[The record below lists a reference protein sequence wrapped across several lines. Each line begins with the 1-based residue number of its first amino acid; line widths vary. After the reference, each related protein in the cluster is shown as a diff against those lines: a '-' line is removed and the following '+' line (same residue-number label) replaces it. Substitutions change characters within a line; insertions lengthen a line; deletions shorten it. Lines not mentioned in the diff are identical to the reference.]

1 MKKKKIQK
9 TNAMR
14 TLENHKI
21 NYDVHGYEWNEE
33 HTDAKTAAAK
43 VDMPFEKIY
52 KTLVAVGN
60 NTGVIVACIPAST
73 ELDLKKFAKASGNK
87 KVDMLHMKDLEKTT
101 GYIRGGCSPVG
112 MKKLFPTYIAA
123 DAESMETIVVSAGKR
138 GMQMEVIPRD
148 LIEVT
153 EGEFADITE

>member
-21 NYDVHGYEWNEE
+21 NYDVHEYAWSEE

-52 KTLVAVGN
+52 KTLVAAGN
-60 NTGVIVACIPAST
+60 NTGIIVACIPAST

-123 DAESMETIVVSAGKR
+123 EAERLETIVVSAGKR

>member
-21 NYDVHGYEWNEE
+21 NYDVHEYAWNEE

-123 DAESMETIVVSAGKR
+123 EAEALETIVVSAGKR
-138 GMQMEVIPRD
+138 GMQMEVIPLD

-153 EGEFADITE
+153 NGEFADITE

>member
-14 TLENHKI
+14 VLENHKVS
-21 NYDVHGYEWNEE
+21 YEVHEYPWNED
-33 HTDAKTAAAK
+33 HTDEENAG
-43 VDMPFEKIY
+43 MPFDKIY

-60 NTGVIVACIPAST
+60 NTGVIVGCIPSST

-112 MKKLFPTYIAA
+112 MKKLFPTYIGAQ
-123 DAESMETIVVSAGKR
+123 AEMMETIVVSAGKR
-138 GMQMEVIPRD
+138 GMQMELAPDD
-148 LIEVT
+148 LLQVT
-153 EGEFADITE
+153 AGNFADITE

>member
-1 MKKKKIQK
+1 MKKKKVHK

-21 NYDVHGYEWNEE
+21 NYDVHEYAWNEE
-33 HTDAKTAAAK
+33 HTDAKTAAVK
-43 VDMPFEKIY
+43 VEMPFDKIY

-87 KVDMLHMKDLEKTT
+87 KIDMLPMKDLEKTT

-112 MKKLFPTYIAA
+112 MKKLFPTYIAVE
-123 DAESMETIVVSAGKR
+123 AESKDTIVVSAGKR
-138 GMQMEVIPRD
+138 GMQMEVIPSD

-153 EGEFADITE
+153 EGQFADITE

>member
-14 TLENHKI
+14 SLENKKI
-21 NYDVHGYEWNEE
+21 DYEIHEYPWNEE
-33 HTDAKTAAAK
+33 HTDAKTAAEK

-60 NTGVIVACIPAST
+60 NTGEMVACIPAST
-73 ELDLKKFAKASGNK
+73 ELNLKELAKVSGNK

-101 GYIRGGCSPVG
+101 GYVRGGCSPVG
-112 MKKLFPTYIAA
+112 MKKLFPTFIAS
-123 DAESMETIVVSAGKR
+123 DAASMETIVVSAGKR
-138 GMQMEVIPRD
+138 GMQMELKPD
-148 LIEVT
+148 ELIAIT
-153 EGEFADITE
+153 HGQYADITE

>member
-21 NYDVHGYEWNEE
+21 NYDVHEYAWNEE

-73 ELDLKKFAKASGNK
+73 ELDLKKFAKANGNK

-123 DAESMETIVVSAGKR
+123 EAEALETIVVSAGKR
-138 GMQMEVIPRD
+138 GMQMEVIPLD

-153 EGEFADITE
+153 NGEFADITE

>member
-1 MKKKKIQK
+1 MKKKKIHK

-14 TLENHKI
+14 TLESHKI
-21 NYDVHGYEWNEE
+21 NYDVHEYAWNEE

-43 VDMPFEKIY
+43 VEMPFDKIY

-123 DAESMETIVVSAGKR
+123 EAESMDTIVVSAGKR
-138 GMQMEVIPRD
+138 GMQMEVIPSD

-153 EGEFADITE
+153 KGQFADITE

>member
-21 NYDVHGYEWNEE
+21 NYDVHEYAWNEE

-73 ELDLKKFAKASGNK
+73 ELDLKKFAKANGNK

-123 DAESMETIVVSAGKR
+123 EAETLETIVVSAGKR
-138 GMQMEVIPRD
+138 GMQMEVIPLD

-153 EGEFADITE
+153 NGEFADITE

>member
-1 MKKKKIQK
+1 MKKKKIHK

-14 TLENHKI
+14 TLESHKI
-21 NYDVHGYEWNEE
+21 NYDVHEYAWNEE

-43 VDMPFEKIY
+43 VEMPFDKIY

-123 DAESMETIVVSAGKR
+123 EAELMDTIVVSAGKR
-138 GMQMEVIPRD
+138 GMQMELPPAD
-148 LIEVT
+148 LIT
-153 EGEFADITE
+153 ITNGEFADITE

>member
-1 MKKKKIQK
+1 MKKKKIHK

-14 TLENHKI
+14 TLESHKI
-21 NYDVHGYEWNEE
+21 NYDVHEYAWNEE

-43 VDMPFEKIY
+43 VEMPFDKIY

-101 GYIRGGCSPVG
+101 GYIRGGCSPVS

-123 DAESMETIVVSAGKR
+123 EAESMDTIVVSAGKR
-138 GMQMEVIPRD
+138 GMQMEVIPSD

-153 EGEFADITE
+153 DGQFADITE

>member
-1 MKKKKIQK
+1 MKKKKIHK

-14 TLENHKI
+14 TLESHKI
-21 NYDVHGYEWNEE
+21 NYDVHEYAWNEE

-43 VDMPFEKIY
+43 VEMPFDKIY

-123 DAESMETIVVSAGKR
+123 EAESMDTIVVSAGKR
-138 GMQMEVIPRD
+138 GMQMELPPAD
-148 LIEVT
+148 LIT
-153 EGEFADITE
+153 ITNGEFADITE

>member
-1 MKKKKIQK
+1 MKKKKIHK

-14 TLENHKI
+14 TLESHKI
-21 NYDVHGYEWNEE
+21 NYDVHEYAWNEE

-43 VDMPFEKIY
+43 VEMPFDKIY

-123 DAESMETIVVSAGKR
+123 EAELMDTIVVSAGKR
-138 GMQMEVIPRD
+138 GMQMELPPAD
-148 LIEVT
+148 LIIIT
-153 EGEFADITE
+153 NGEFADITE

>member
-1 MKKKKIQK
+1 MKKKKIHK

-14 TLENHKI
+14 TLESHKI
-21 NYDVHGYEWNEE
+21 NYDVHEYAWNEE

-43 VDMPFEKIY
+43 VEMPFDKIY

-123 DAESMETIVVSAGKR
+123 EAESMDTIVVSAGKR
-138 GMQMEVIPRD
+138 GLQMEVIPAD
-148 LIEVT
+148 LIT
-153 EGEFADITE
+153 ITNGEFTDITE

>member
-21 NYDVHGYEWNEE
+21 NYDVHEYAWNEE
-33 HTDAKTAAAK
+33 RTDAKTAAEK

-60 NTGVIVACIPAST
+60 KTSIIVACIPAST

-87 KVDMLHMKDLEKTT
+87 KVDMLHMKELEKTT

-123 DAESMETIVVSAGKR
+123 EAETMETIVVSAGRR
-138 GMQMEVIPRD
+138 GMQMELAPEELV
-148 LIEVT
+148 EVT

>member
-21 NYDVHGYEWNEE
+21 NYDVHEYAWNKER
-33 HTDAKTAAAK
+33 TDAKTAAEK

-60 NTGVIVACIPAST
+60 KTSIIVACIPASN

-123 DAESMETIVVSAGKR
+123 EAETMETIVVSAGRR
-138 GMQMEVIPRD
+138 GMQMELTPEELV
-148 LIEVT
+148 EVT

>member
-14 TLENHKI
+14 VLENYRI
-21 NYDVHGYEWNEE
+21 NYDVHEYAWNEE
-33 HTDAKTAAAK
+33 HTDAKTAADK
-43 VDMPFEKIY
+43 VAMPFQKVY

-60 NTGVIVACIPAST
+60 ITGVIVACIPASN

-123 DAESMETIVVSAGKR
+123 EAEAMETIIVSAGKR
-138 GMQMEVIPRD
+138 GMQMELPTGD

-153 EGEFADITE
+153 SGDFADITE

>member
-1 MKKKKIQK
+1 MKKKKTQK

-14 TLENHKI
+14 SLDMKKI
-21 NYDVHGYEWNEE
+21 DYTVHEYPWNDE
-33 HTDAKTAAAK
+33 HTDTKTAASK

-60 NTGVIVACIPAST
+60 STGVIVACIPAST

-101 GYIRGGCSPVG
+101 GYVRGGCSPVG
-112 MKKLFPTYIAA
+112 MKKLFPTYVAA
-123 DAESMETIVVSAGKR
+123 EAETMETIVVSAGKR
-138 GMQMEVIPRD
+138 GMQMEVAPQD
-148 LIEVT
+148 LISIT
-153 EGEFADITE
+153 NGTFAAITE

>member
-14 TLENHKI
+14 TLENYKI
-21 NYDVHGYEWNEE
+21 NYDVHEYAWNEE
-33 HTDAKTAAAK
+33 HTDAETAAKK
-43 VDMPFEKIY
+43 VDMPFQKIY
-52 KTLVAVGN
+52 KTLVATGN
-60 NTGVIVACIPAST
+60 NTGVIVACIPASN
-73 ELDLKKFAKASGNK
+73 ELDLKKFAKVSGNK

-112 MKKLFPTYIAA
+112 MKKLFPTYIASE
-123 DAESMETIVVSAGKR
+123 AETLETIVVSAGKR
-138 GMQMEVIPRD
+138 GMQVEVIPED

-153 EGEFADITE
+153 EGKFADITK

>member
-21 NYDVHGYEWNEE
+21 HYDVHEYAWNEE
-33 HTDAKTAAAK
+33 HTDAKTAAEK

-87 KVDMLHMKDLEKTT
+87 KVDMLHMKELEKTT

-112 MKKLFPTYIAA
+112 MRKLFPTYIAA
-123 DAESMETIVVSAGKR
+123 EAETMETIVVSAGRR
-138 GMQMEVIPRD
+138 GMQMELAPEELV
-148 LIEVT
+148 EVT

>member
-21 NYDVHGYEWNEE
+21 KYEVHEYAWNEE

-52 KTLVAVGN
+52 KILVAIGN
-60 NTGVIVACIPAST
+60 KTGVIVACIPASN
-73 ELDLKKFAKASGNK
+73 ELDLKKFAKASVNK

-123 DAESMETIVVSAGKR
+123 EAESMETIIVSAGRR
-138 GMQMEVIPRD
+138 GMQMELAPWELVK
-148 LIEVT
+148 VT
-153 EGEFADITE
+153 EGKFADITE

>member
-1 MKKKKIQK
+1 MKKKKIHK

-14 TLENHKI
+14 TLESHKI
-21 NYDVHGYEWNEE
+21 NYDVHEYAWNEE

-43 VDMPFEKIY
+43 VEMPFDKIY

-123 DAESMETIVVSAGKR
+123 EAESMDTIVVSAGKR
-138 GMQMEVIPRD
+138 GMQMEVIPAD
-148 LIEVT
+148 LIT
-153 EGEFADITE
+153 ITNGEFADITE

>member
-21 NYDVHGYEWNEE
+21 NYDVHEYAWNEE

-123 DAESMETIVVSAGKR
+123 EAEALETIVVSAGKR
-138 GMQMEVIPRD
+138 GMQMEVIPLD

-153 EGEFADITE
+153 NGDFADITE

>member
-1 MKKKKIQK
+1 MKKKKIHK

-14 TLENHKI
+14 TLESHKI
-21 NYDVHGYEWNEE
+21 NYDVHEYAWNEE

-43 VDMPFEKIY
+43 VEMPFDKIY

-123 DAESMETIVVSAGKR
+123 EAELMDTIVVSAGKR
-138 GMQMEVIPRD
+138 GMQMEVIPSD

-153 EGEFADITE
+153 DGQFADITE